1 MPTKN
6 KASRKTKKKPPKAK
20 KAPVAAKVTIDTLYD
35 KLDEAQ
41 AKFGGSL
48 PDGLDCFHE
57 VMKIAKELRRS

>member
-20 KAPVAAKVTIDTLYD
+20 KAPVAATVTIDTLYD

-48 PDGLDCFHE
+48 PDGP
-57 VMKIAKELRRS
+57 VS